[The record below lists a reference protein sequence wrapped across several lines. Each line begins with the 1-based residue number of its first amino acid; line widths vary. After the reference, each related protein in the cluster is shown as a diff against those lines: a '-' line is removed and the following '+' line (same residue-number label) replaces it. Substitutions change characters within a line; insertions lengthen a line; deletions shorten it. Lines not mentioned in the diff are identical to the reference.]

1 MKGLNSLLD
10 KTDNDKLKGI
20 QEKLN
25 GVVEKAKE
33 GDIGGAIQ
41 SGTEGSKLEEFGGL
55 SSQVVKKVKEGE
67 PPRERK
73 VVTNVR
79 RIIADIGKKG
89 RIFSYN
95 KFNF

>member
-20 QEKLN
+20 QEKLS

-55 SSQVVKKVKEGE
+55 SSQIVKKVKEGE
-67 PPRERK
+67 NLDALK
-73 VVTNVR
+73 S
-79 RIIADIGKKG
+79 ASDALGDKIGG
-89 RIFSYN
+89 E
-95 KFNF
+95 

>member
-41 SGTEGSKLEEFGGL
+41 SGTERSKLEEVGGL
-55 SSQVVKKVKEGE
+55 TS
-67 PPRERK
+67 
-73 VVTNVR
+73 
-79 RIIADIGKKG
+79 
-89 RIFSYN
+89 
-95 KFNF
+95 